1 MVLHWEKSRKSKEKS
16 SAKGKLV
23 ACAWQM
29 AGVIRAPLQG
39 HFLPVQQETYLYFVK
54 RICETLKEMI
64 SLARKDM

>member
-1 MVLHWEKSRKSKEKS
+1 MTLGEIK
-16 SAKGKLV
+16 KGQGEVICQGKT
-23 ACAWQM
+23 CAWQM